1 MKKCEKCGA
10 TWMEGQLYWQGT
22 GKPGKDLD
30 LAGLVCNNLREDDP
44 DASKCINPSR
54 GQKGGDTWE
63 YRRGFIDGA
72 LDTLKQQ
79 REDMRDKFGEL

>member
-1 MKKCEKCGA
+1 MRKCEKCGA
-10 TWMEGQLYWQGT
+10 TWMEGQLYWPGT

-30 LAGLVCNNLREDDP
+30 LAGLVCNNIKRDNP
-44 DASKCINPSR
+44 DFDKCINPSR
-54 GQKGGDTWE
+54 GMTGGDTWE

-79 REDMRDKFGEL
+79 REDMRDRFGEL